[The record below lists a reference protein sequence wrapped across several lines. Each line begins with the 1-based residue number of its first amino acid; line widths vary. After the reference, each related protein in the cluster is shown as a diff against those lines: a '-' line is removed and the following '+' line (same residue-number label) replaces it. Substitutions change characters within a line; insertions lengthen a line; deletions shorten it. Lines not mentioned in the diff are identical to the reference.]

1 MPDSAEALE
10 AFWQTAQFAEN
21 CWLSVYCSTKWSLQ
35 EPLSSLLCKN
45 KAEHR
50 VFRIRDGCFHTKHR
64 QWPFHSILP
73 LTFSFLTCSLR
84 LRSLWQTTE
93 FGRLA
98 FWGHA
103 LHSAL
108 HHSCSTGLWALVKT
122 RTYTNSFPL
131 KVKKAPVQIH
141 KWDLL
146 KSTSHQNVLLKLWLA
161 EEDFLLSNKPFLTHL
176 APRANFPV
184 GHVRAFR
191 EEARPAARR
200 ARLRTIRAGKGGL
213 GVHTL
218 SGRGGHQGAG
228 DNTLLVANTAAG
240 RALSHTKIHTVG

>member
-1 MPDSAEALE
+1 MPGSAEALE

-45 KAEHR
+45 KAKHR
-50 VFRIRDGCFHTKHR
+50 VFRIRYGCFHRKHR
-64 QWPFHSILP
+64 QWPLHYILP

-84 LRSLWQTTE
+84 LRSLWQTTV

-108 HHSCSTGLWALVKT
+108 HHSCSTGLRALVKT

-131 KVKKAPVQIH
+131 KVKKAPVQAFSDSPCSTGQLSSRTCEGIPWGGTAGCQEGEAQDNSCWQRRTECTH
-141 KWDLL
+141 PERERWASGSRRQYAAGSQHRSWQSTKPHENTHSGL
-146 KSTSHQNVLLKLWLA
+146 KALA
-161 EEDFLLSNKPFLTHL
+161 L
-176 APRANFPV
+176 
-184 GHVRAFR
+184 
-191 EEARPAARR
+191 EEA
-200 ARLRTIRAGKGGL
+200 
-213 GVHTL
+213 VV
-218 SGRGGHQGAG
+218 Q
-228 DNTLLVANTAAG
+228 
-240 RALSHTKIHTVG
+240 